1 MPDYLLILRDH
12 EERWET
18 FSPQELQDVIEDFMA
33 WNRSLEADDQFV
45 GAGKLTADRGVTV
58 RSRAGGVVIDG
69 PYAEAKEA
77 IAGYYQIRAENIEH
91 AADAAKRC
99 PILTYGGSVEVRV
112 MAGGAPKTDG

>member
-12 EERWET
+12 EERWEK
-18 FSPQELQDVIEDFMA
+18 FSPQELQGVIDNFMT
-33 WNRSLEADDQFV
+33 WNRLLEADDRFV

-58 RSRAGGVVIDG
+58 RGRAGDVVIDG

-77 IAGYYQIRAENIEH
+77 IAGYYQIRADTIDDATE
-91 AADAAKRC
+91 AAKRC

-112 MAGGAPKTDG
+112 MAGGSSSNGG